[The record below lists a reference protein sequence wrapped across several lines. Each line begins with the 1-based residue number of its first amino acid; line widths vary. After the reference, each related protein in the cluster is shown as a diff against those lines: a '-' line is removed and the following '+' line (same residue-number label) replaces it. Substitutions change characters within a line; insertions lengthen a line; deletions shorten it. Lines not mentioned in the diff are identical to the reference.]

1 MHFFNNIHVHHSR
14 LLGKIYS
21 CPKQS
26 HQIWF
31 FKGNSSVNGSN
42 FTFFAFSVQVSWHWM
57 LLENMYVGF
66 LDCFVVIGCFGRL
79 HSVGMA
85 WWRGAEATCISNWY
99 FCIFYIFCVSYLQ
112 NCKRL
117 GDCSVLGR
125 TWGGGAQASGKE
137 EKEEQWLG
145 EEEEEKEEEEEEA
158 SQAELKPLPAG
169 CSQRSALLLH
179 PSPMVKVKLAICPTR
194 LITAQTPDNKK
205 YCTSSTLHLLHNGP
219 FSINFFSLNQLL

>member
-1 MHFFNNIHVHHSR
+1 
-14 LLGKIYS
+14 
-21 CPKQS
+21 
-26 HQIWF
+26 
-31 FKGNSSVNGSN
+31 
-42 FTFFAFSVQVSWHWM
+42 M

-85 WWRGAEATCISNWY
+85 LVIFLY
-99 FCIFYIFCVSYLQ
+99 FYTFCVSYLQ

-145 EEEEEKEEEEEEA
+145 K
-158 SQAELKPLPAG
+158 
-169 CSQRSALLLH
+169 
-179 PSPMVKVKLAICPTR
+179 
-194 LITAQTPDNKK
+194 
-205 YCTSSTLHLLHNGP
+205 
-219 FSINFFSLNQLL
+219 